1 MPDPYIGHH
10 IGHYIGHYIGRY
22 VGDYS
27 AKVQEQVRGLIAEG
41 RLGDHLRRQYPG
53 THSIQTDAALY
64 DYVLD
69 LKQAHLRSSGPL
81 HKVLWQ
87 NKMDVMQKVLGL
99 NTAISRVQGGRLKA
113 KAEIRIASLFKRTAP
128 EFLEMVVV
136 HELAHLREREHDKAF
151 HALCRHMMPAYH
163 QVEFDL
169 RLLMLHTEV
178 ETAGKSA
185 SGAPRPQ
192 EAGGP

>member
-1 MPDPYIGHH
+1 MAVREEGPDPQLVL
-10 IGHYIGHYIGRY
+10 RY
-22 VGDYS
+22 VGAYP
-27 AKVQEQVRGLIAEG
+27 ATTQEQVRRLIADD
-41 RLGDHLRRQYPG
+41 RLAEYLQRKYPG
-53 THSIQTDAALY
+53 THDVQTDGALY
-64 DYVLD
+64 EYALE

-81 HKVLWQ
+81 HKVIWQ

-151 HALCRHMMPAYH
+151 YQLCRHMMPDYH

-169 RLLMLHTEV
+169 RLLMLNE
-178 ETAGKSA
+178 EIA
-185 SGAPRPQ
+185 SRP
-192 EAGGP
+192 

>member
-1 MPDPYIGHH
+1 MPDRRVD
-10 IGHYIGHYIGRY
+10 RY

-27 AKVQEQVRGLIAEG
+27 ATVQEQVRRLIAEG
-41 RLGDHLRRQYPG
+41 RLGEHLRRKYPG
-53 THSIQTDAALY
+53 THSIQTDGALY
-64 DYVLD
+64 DYVLE

-81 HKVLWQ
+81 HKVIWQ

-128 EFLEMVVV
+128 EFLEMVAV
-136 HELAHLREREHDKAF
+136 HELAHLRERDHDKAF
-151 HALCRHMMPAYH
+151 YALCRHMMPDYH

-169 RLLMLHTEV
+169 RLLMLQAEIESTED
-178 ETAGKSA
+178 
-185 SGAPRPQ
+185 GAP
-192 EAGGP
+192 